1 MEEPRYIPDEKLEAM
16 LNRLK
21 KQISDIN
28 CPSGNRV
35 VKLCISPK
43 CAQALRCTDKECGS
57 CGKGTHKLCGSV
69 GLDELTDSVN

>member
-21 KQISDIN
+21 KQIPDIN

-35 VKLCISPK
+35 AKLCISLK

-57 CGKGTHKLCGSV
+57 CGKGVHKFCGSV
-69 GLDELTDSVN
+69 SLEEITEGIN